1 MISSL
6 KGKVE
11 TIGAD
16 FATINVGGIGF
27 QVFMPTSTISTLTS
41 AGEEARVHTHLH
53 LREDS
58 VTLFGFAT
66 TQELALFQLLIGVT
80 GLGPRLALALL
91 SALATEQLTMAIV
104 TGQTDVLTIT
114 PGVGKK
120 VAERIILELKEKL
133 GAGWAATPAAQIA
146 QENSDVLGAL
156 TSLGYS
162 AAEAQRAVATL
173 PAATDMSLEERIKH
187 SLQFFN
193 NP

>member
-16 FATINVGGIGF
+16 HATINVGGIGF
-27 QVFMPTSTISTLTS
+27 QVFMPSSTLSTL
-41 AGEEARVHTHLH
+41 ATTGEEARVHTHLH